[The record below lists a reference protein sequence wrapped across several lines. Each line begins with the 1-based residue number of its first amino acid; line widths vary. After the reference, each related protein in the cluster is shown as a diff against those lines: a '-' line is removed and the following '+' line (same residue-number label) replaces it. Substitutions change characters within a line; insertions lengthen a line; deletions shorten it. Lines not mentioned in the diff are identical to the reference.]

1 MVNIPVVFRMEIW
14 LANMAHIEKHNF
26 EYAIGEKTF
35 TLGMNHY
42 GDLSSKEFASTYN
55 GFLHAAHK
63 TRGFKGGNPYLDHVN
78 ADELEVPKEM
88 DWREH
93 GLVTDVKDQ
102 GIFWIGP
109 FFRLL
114 VVRFFGRLFEI
125 GL

>member
-1 MVNIPVVFRMEIW
+1 MEIW

-26 EYAIGEKTF
+26 EYALGEKTF

-55 GFLHAAHK
+55 GFLHAEHK
-63 TRGFKGGNPYLDHVN
+63 TRGFKGGDPYLDHVN
-78 ADELEVPKEM
+78 ADEFEVPKEM

-102 GIFWIGP
+102 GIF
-109 FFRLL
+109 LL
-114 VVRFFGRLFEI
+114 SLSATNKQKPCSIAHAVRFFCKAAV
-125 GL
+125 